1 MKENIKKFFKNE
13 RLLVKTFPWT
23 INLTNLFFLF
33 LVFFPQIFVNDF
45 MLAITLYF
53 LSLGSWTI
61 YYLLFLRKKLLKKL
75 SDNKL
80 GIQAQQID

>member
-1 MKENIKKFFKNE
+1 
-13 RLLVKTFPWT
+13 
-23 INLTNLFFLF
+23 
-33 LVFFPQIFVNDF
+33 

-80 GIQAQQID
+80 GIQAQQIE

>member
-13 RLLVKTFPWT
+13 KLLVKTFPWT

-33 LVFFPQIFVNDF
+33 LIFFPQIFVNDF

>member
-33 LVFFPQIFVNDF
+33 LVFFPQIFVDDF

-80 GIQAQQID
+80 GIQAQQIE

>member
-80 GIQAQQID
+80 GIQAQQIE

>member
-53 LSLGSWTI
+53 LSLGSWAI